1 MGKLLTTCLGLLLGA
16 PFKSPSMWD
25 VVEERF
31 HRRLALWKRQ
41 YLSKGSRLA
50 LFKSTLCSL
59 AIYFMSLLVIPKM
72 LALRLEKI
80 QQNFLWG
87 GGALEKRHHL
97 EKWSSMCKDKKL
109 GGLHIKVL
117 SFLNKVLL
125 GKWCWRF
132 ALEREFLWRRV
143 IVGKF
148 GEEPR
153 GWCSLARREGYGV
166 GLWKVIRGG
175 WEAFK
180 VSTSFIVSNGRR
192 TKFWHDVWC
201 GDAPLKD
208 PFLSCFSFAS
218 NKEV

>member
-1 MGKLLTTCLGLLLGA
+1 
-16 PFKSPSMWD
+16 
-25 VVEERF
+25 
-31 HRRLALWKRQ
+31 
-41 YLSKGSRLA
+41 
-50 LFKSTLCSL
+50 
-59 AIYFMSLLVIPKM
+59 
-72 LALRLEKI
+72 
-80 QQNFLWG
+80 
-87 GGALEKRHHL
+87 
-97 EKWSSMCKDKKL
+97 MCKDKKL

-175 WEAFK
+175 WEK
-180 VSTSFIVSNGRR
+180 
-192 TKFWHDVWC
+192 
-201 GDAPLKD
+201 L
-208 PFLSCFSFAS
+208 
-218 NKEV
+218 

>member
-1 MGKLLTTCLGLLLGA
+1 
-16 PFKSPSMWD
+16 
-25 VVEERF
+25 
-31 HRRLALWKRQ
+31 
-41 YLSKGSRLA
+41 
-50 LFKSTLCSL
+50 
-59 AIYFMSLLVIPKM
+59 
-72 LALRLEKI
+72 
-80 QQNFLWG
+80 
-87 GGALEKRHHL
+87 
-97 EKWSSMCKDKKL
+97 MCKDKKL